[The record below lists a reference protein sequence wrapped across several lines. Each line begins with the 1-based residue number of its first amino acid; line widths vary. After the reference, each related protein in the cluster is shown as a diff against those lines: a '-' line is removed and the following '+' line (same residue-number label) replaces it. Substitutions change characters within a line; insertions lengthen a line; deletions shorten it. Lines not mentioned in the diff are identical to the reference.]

1 VQADDTASARG
12 RSVSELRDMPVWP
25 LAATLAVQ
33 TLATMAL
40 FSVPAAAPDIARELG
55 ISGTLSGT
63 FVSIVYGV
71 GITSALLAP
80 NFVHRYGAVRVSE
93 IVLVAVLGLLGLAG
107 AGSVLSLGLGA
118 VVLGLAYGA
127 IAPASAHLLVPQTP
141 RPVFN
146 LVMSLRQ
153 IGVPL
158 GGVLGALIVPPIAVM
173 AGWRVAM
180 AVQAV
185 PVALLLAAME
195 KPRRTWDASR
205 EPGRKLWS
213 GVASQQMRLL
223 REDPRLRRLSV
234 ASFVFSGVQLCF
246 VAFTTVEL
254 TSVAR
259 LDLVGA
265 GFALAAYQVA
275 GACMRPVWGWVSD
288 RYVPATRTLGILG
301 FGMAAACLGMGRVGA
316 RWPWSDVV
324 GLVLAAGA
332 TAGGYTGVAYAE
344 YARLGGARRTEATGL
359 GTAVMFA
366 GVMIFPSVFGAAVKT
381 LGGYGW
387 PYLTLAIMAAGCGL
401 LLCAE
406 PGAGGLA
413 RGLRHRIFKS

>member
-1 VQADDTASARG
+1 
-12 RSVSELRDMPVWP
+12 MPVWP
-25 LAATLAVQ
+25 LTATLAVQ

-40 FSVPAAAPDIARELG
+40 FSVPAAVPDIARELG
-55 ISGTLSGT
+55 VSGTFSGM

-71 GITSALLAP
+71 GIASALLAP
-80 NFVHRYGAVRVSE
+80 GFVHRYGAVRVSE
-93 IVLVAVLGLLGLAG
+93 IVLVAVLGLLGLAA
-107 AGSVLSLGLGA
+107 AGSVLSLALGA

-158 GGVLGALIVPPIAVM
+158 GGVLGALIVPPIAVT

-195 KPRRTWDASR
+195 IPRRTWDAER
-205 EPGRKLWS
+205 EPGRGLWS
-213 GVASQQMRLL
+213 GIASQQVRLL
-223 REDPRLRRLSV
+223 REDWRLRRLSL

-246 VAFTTVEL
+246 VAFTTVQL

-259 LDLVGA
+259 LDLVWA

-275 GACMRPVWGWVSD
+275 GACMRPVWGWVAD
-288 RYVPATRTLGILG
+288 RYVPAARTLGLLG
-301 FGMAAACLGMGRVGA
+301 FGIAAVCLGMGRVGA
-316 RWPWSDVV
+316 HWPWGAVV
-324 GLVLAAGA
+324 GLALAAGA
-332 TAGGYTGVAYAE
+332 TAGGYTGLAYAE

-366 GVMIFPSVFGAAVKT
+366 GVMIFPSVFGAVVKAS
-381 LGGYGW
+381 GGYGW
-387 PYLTLAIMAAGCGL
+387 PYLMLAVTAAGCGL

-406 PGAGGLA
+406 LRSGGLA
-413 RGLRHRIFKS
+413 RGLRHRIFRP